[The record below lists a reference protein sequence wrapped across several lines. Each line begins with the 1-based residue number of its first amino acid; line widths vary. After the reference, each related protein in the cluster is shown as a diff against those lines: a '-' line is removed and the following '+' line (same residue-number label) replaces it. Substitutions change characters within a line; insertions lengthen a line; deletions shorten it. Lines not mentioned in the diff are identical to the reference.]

1 MTDDL
6 AIATA
11 RLAEVLTAENEAL
24 AALDLPRAGAMLAA
38 KVQAAD
44 AFAAAQALAAAASP
58 RASDDAVRC
67 ASAGAAPRAAG
78 APLERLRVLA
88 NENQRLLATALT
100 VQRRV
105 IGIIINAL
113 PRAMQG
119 TAPRYGGGGRAVVP
133 PMRAVTISAR
143 A

>member
-1 MTDDL
+1 MTADL
-6 AIATA
+6 AIVTA

-44 AFAAAQALAAAASP
+44 AFTAAQALAAAASA
-58 RASDDAVRC
+58 RASDDAVRG
-67 ASAGAAPRAAG
+67 ASAGAAPHPAE
-78 APLERLRVLA
+78 APLEHLRVLA

-119 TAPRYGGGGRAVVP
+119 TAPRYGGGGCAVVP

>member
-1 MTDDL
+1 MTNDL

-24 AALDLPRAGAMLAA
+24 AALDLPRAGAMLAT
-38 KVQAAD
+38 KTQAAD
-44 AFAAAQALAAAASP
+44 EFVAAQAVAAAASA
-58 RASDDAVRC
+58 RVANGAV
-67 ASAGAAPRAAG
+67 AGAFAGGAPRVAEASQ
-78 APLERLRVLA
+78 ERLRVLVV
-88 NENQRLLATALT
+88 ENQRLLATALT

-105 IGIIINAL
+105 IGIIVNAL

>member
-6 AIATA
+6 AIAAA
-11 RLAEVLTAENEAL
+11 RLAEVLTVENEAL

-38 KVQAAD
+38 KIQAAD
-44 AFAAAQALAAAASP
+44 AFVAARAQIAAAPAPAANG
-58 RASDDAVRC
+58 AV
-67 ASAGAAPRAAG
+67 AGSFAGAAPRVAE
-78 APLERLRVLA
+78 APQERLRVLVA
-88 NENQRLLATALT
+88 ENQRLLATALT

-105 IGIIINAL
+105 IGIIVNAL

-119 TAPRYGGGGRAVVP
+119 TAPRYGGGGRAVVT

>member
-1 MTDDL
+1 MTEDL
-6 AIATA
+6 AIAVS
-11 RLAEVLTAENEAL
+11 RLAAVLMAENDAL

-38 KVQAAD
+38 KIQAMD
-44 AFAAAQALAAAASP
+44 AFVASQVLAAGVSP
-58 RASDDAVRC
+58 RTSNGPFVGAC
-67 ASAGAAPRAAG
+67 ASASPRAAG
-78 APLERLRVLA
+78 APNERLRALVE
-88 NENQRLLATALT
+88 ENQHLLATALT

-105 IGIIINAL
+105 IGIIVNAL

-133 PMRAVTISAR
+133 SLRAVTISAR